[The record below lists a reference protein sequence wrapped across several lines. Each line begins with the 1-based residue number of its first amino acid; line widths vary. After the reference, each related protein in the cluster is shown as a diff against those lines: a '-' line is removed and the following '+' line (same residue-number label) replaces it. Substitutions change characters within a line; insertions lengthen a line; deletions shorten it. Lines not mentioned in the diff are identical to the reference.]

1 MWLITLKMDTTITLL
16 LFPSHPDPSQYM
28 MALQGLL
35 PDDEAMMNL
44 AIALSLHEGVSG
56 GRWAARRGRWG
67 SVGCMKGLVGVGG
80 LHEGVGGGQWAA

>member
-1 MWLITLKMDTTITLL
+1 MDATITFL

-56 GRWAARRGRWG
+56 V
-67 SVGCMKGLVGVGG
+67 SVGCTKGSVGVGG
-80 LHEGVGGGQWAA
+80 LHEGVSGGSVGVSGLHERF

>member
-1 MWLITLKMDTTITLL
+1 MSVVPHEHFCVCLVIKYNGGQTTHPLGTMLIFFHTT
-16 LFPSHPDPSQYM
+16 DPSQYM

-56 GRWAARRGRWG
+56 GVA
-67 SVGCMKGLVGVGG
+67 L
-80 LHEGVGGGQWAA
+80 QT